1 MMALEGFRFRRGQS
15 FIHRADPRTKFILS
29 LSFMTAAIMVMKPEI
44 LVAILAFQMLI
55 LANGRCL
62 RDWLHSLKGL
72 LLLIVLI
79 FAAQMLVTWS
89 WILAITYSLRF
100 VVVTST
106 MSWFFL
112 TTSPDDLGLSLEQIG
127 VPSDFSFAFTM
138 AIRFVPV
145 IGNEFQS
152 VYDAQ
157 RSRGLEMEKGNFI
170 QRIRNY
176 IPIMVP
182 VFVETIRRTYE
193 IADAMEVRAF
203 GAKPKRT
210 RLNVLV
216 LKPTDWAIFVAALLI
231 FAATIYYQFYWH
243 P

>member
-1 MMALEGFRFRRGQS
+1 MMALEGFKFRRGQS
-15 FIHRADPRTKFILS
+15 FIHRADPRMKFILS
-29 LSFMTAAIMVMKPEI
+29 LAFMTSAVLIMRPEI
-44 LVAILAFQMLI
+44 LLSILVVQMLI
-55 LANGRCL
+55 LASGRCL
-62 RDWLHSLKGL
+62 RDWLRSLKGL
-72 LLLIVLI
+72 LLLLALI

-89 WILAITYSLRF
+89 WISAITYSLRF
-100 VVVTST
+100 IVVTST

-176 IPIMVP
+176 VPIMVP
-182 VFVETIRRTYE
+182 VFVDTIRRTYE

-210 RLNVLV
+210 RLNILV
-216 LKPTDWAIFVAALLI
+216 VKPTDWALLFAALLL
-231 FAATIYYQFYWH
+231 FAATIYYQFFLH

>member
-1 MMALEGFRFRRGQS
+1 
-15 FIHRADPRTKFILS
+15 
-29 LSFMTAAIMVMKPEI
+29 
-44 LVAILAFQMLI
+44 MLI

-62 RDWLHSLKGL
+62 RDWLRSLRGL
-72 LLLIVLI
+72 LLLIALI
-79 FAAQMLVTWS
+79 FAAQVLVTWS

-157 RSRGLEMEKGNFI
+157 RSRGLEMEKGNFM

-203 GAKPKRT
+203 GARPKRT

-216 LKPTDWAIFVAALLI
+216 LKPTDWAIFVAALLL

-243 P
+243 L

>member
-1 MMALEGFRFRRGQS
+1 MMALEGFKFRRGQS
-15 FIHRADPRTKFILS
+15 FIHRADPRMKFILS
-29 LSFMTAAIMVMKPEI
+29 LSFMTSAVLIMRPEVLLSI
-44 LVAILAFQMLI
+44 LVVQMLI
-55 LANGRCL
+55 LASGRCL
-62 RDWLHSLKGL
+62 RDWLRSLKGL
-72 LLLIVLI
+72 LLLIALI

-89 WILAITYSLRF
+89 WISAITYSLRF
-100 VVVTST
+100 IVVTST

-176 IPIMVP
+176 VPIMVP
-182 VFVETIRRTYE
+182 VFVDTIRRTYE

-210 RLNVLV
+210 RLNILV
-216 LKPTDWAIFVAALLI
+216 VKPTDWALLFAAFLL
-231 FAATIYYQFYWH
+231 FAATIYYQFFLH

>member
-1 MMALEGFRFRRGQS
+1 MMALEGFRFHRGRS
-15 FIHRADPRTKFILS
+15 FIHKADPRIKFA
-29 LSFMTAAIMVMKPEI
+29 LSFAFMMAAIMVMRPDILMAILCLQILI
-44 LVAILAFQMLI
+44 LVD
-55 LANGRCL
+55 GRCL

-72 LLLIVLI
+72 ALLLVLI
-79 FAAQMLVTWS
+79 FASQILVSRS
-89 WILAITYSLRF
+89 WISAVTYSLRF
-100 VVVTST
+100 IVVTST

-112 TTSPDDLGLSLEQIG
+112 TTSPDDLGLALEQIG

-145 IGNEFQS
+145 IANEFQS

-157 RSRGLEMEKGNFI
+157 RSRGLELEKGNFI
-170 QRIRNY
+170 QKIRNY

-203 GAKPKRT
+203 GANPKRT

-216 LKPTDWAIFVAALLI
+216 MKPTDWAMLVITVIL
-231 FAATIYYQFYWH
+231 FAATIYYQFLRA
-243 P
+243 

>member
-15 FIHRADPRTKFILS
+15 FIHRADPRMKFALS
-29 LSFMTAAIMVMKPEI
+29 LAFMTCAVMILRPEI
-44 LVAILAFQMLI
+44 LLAILMVQMLI
-55 LANGRCL
+55 LASGRCL
-62 RDWLHSLKGL
+62 RDWLRSLKGL
-72 LLLIVLI
+72 LLLIALI

-89 WILAITYSLRF
+89 WSSAITYSLRF
-100 VVVTST
+100 VAVTST

-157 RSRGLEMEKGNFI
+157 RSRGLEMERGNLI

-176 IPIMVP
+176 VPIMVP

-216 LKPTDWAIFVAALLI
+216 LKPSDWAILVAALLL